1 MSCCPSCAGGAGECT
16 APVASIVGVDTRNFW
31 GYEPPRRRTTARPTF
46 NAPVDTSR
54 GAMTPEQARAARAAA
69 APQLPGP
76 SAPAPVALRLPP
88 SAFVQAFRA
97 TSARAARA
105 VAPAFRPPPP
115 QFVEPTDDGAAELLD
130 VSALVAAAEA
140 GDPDALEFLALLLA
154 DEAQDDAAAEVGAAI
169 PREVRAVDDVLS
181 AVWDVARPFVPYG
194 DVVEQVHQARRT
206 AMYGPSAAAPRGGRA
221 DRSAPRGT
229 PSQGR
234 RDGRDLNAPGL
245 IIQTRTPGAVRVVAP
260 PPPSAPGL
268 STAGK
273 QAVAGIQRVVRDAAR
288 GDEAARAELVSLKE
302 GAARGDAAARRRW
315 SAAVSAMRSDDQ
327 RVERLYRAAMG
338 AA

>member
-16 APVASIVGVDTRNFW
+16 APVPSIVGVDTRNFW
-31 GYEPPRRRTTARPTF
+31 GYEPPRRRTATRPTF
-46 NAPVDTSR
+46 APVDTSR
-54 GAMTPEQARAARAAA
+54 GAMTPEQARAARARPAA
-69 APQLPGP
+69 LELPGP
-76 SAPAPVALRLPP
+76 RAPAPVPLRLPP
-88 SAFVQAFRA
+88 SAFLSAFRA
-97 TSARAARA
+97 TTSRAARA

-115 QFVEPTDDGAAELLD
+115 QFVAPTDDGAELLD

-154 DEAQDDAAAEVGAAI
+154 DEAQDDAAAEVGAEI

-181 AVWDVARPFVPYG
+181 AVWDAARPFVPYG

-234 RDGRDLNAPGL
+234 QDGRNLNAPGL
-245 IIQTRTPGAVRVVAP
+245 VIQNRTPGAVRVTAP
-260 PPPSAPGL
+260 PPGL

-288 GDEAARAELVSLKE
+288 GDEGARAELVSLKE

>member
-16 APVASIVGVDTRNFW
+16 APVPSIVGVDTRNFW
-31 GYEPPRRRTTARPTF
+31 GYEPPRRRTAARPTF
-46 NAPVDTSR
+46 APVDTSR
-54 GAMTPEQARAARAAA
+54 GAMTPEQARAARARPA
-69 APQLPGP
+69 APELPGP
-76 SAPAPVALRLPP
+76 SAPAPVPLRLPP
-88 SAFVQAFRA
+88 SAFLTAFRS

-115 QFVEPTDDGAAELLD
+115 QFVAPTDDGAELLD

-140 GDPDALEFLALLLA
+140 GDPDALEFLAMLLA
-154 DEAQDDAAAEVGAAI
+154 DEAQDDAAAEVGAEI

-181 AVWDVARPFVPYG
+181 AVWDVARPFVPYS
-194 DVVEQVHQARRT
+194 DVIQTVHDARRT

-260 PPPSAPGL
+260 PPSAPGL

-288 GDEAARAELVSLKE
+288 GDQAARAELVSLKE
-302 GAARGDAAARRRW
+302 GAARGDATARRRW
-315 SAAVSAMRSDDQ
+315 SAAVSAMRSDDA
-327 RVERLYRAAMG
+327 RIDRLYRAAMG

>member
-1 MSCCPSCAGGAGECT
+1 VSCCPSCAGGAGECT
-16 APVASIVGVDTRNFW
+16 APVPSIVGVDTRNFW
-31 GYEPPRRRTTARPTF
+31 GYEPARRRTAARPTF
-46 NAPVDTSR
+46 APVDTSR
-54 GAMTPEQARAARAAA
+54 GAMTPEQARAARARPA
-69 APQLPGP
+69 APELPGP

-105 VAPAFRPPPP
+105 VAPAFRTPPP
-115 QFVEPTDDGAAELLD
+115 QFVEPTNDGPELLD

-140 GDPDALEFLALLLA
+140 GDADALEFLAMLLA
-154 DEAQDDAAAEVGAAI
+154 DEAQDDAAVEVGAEI

-206 AMYGPSAAAPRGGRA
+206 AMYGPSAAAPRSGRA

-234 RDGRDLNAPGL
+234 QDGRNLNAPGL

-260 PPPSAPGL
+260 PPSAPGL

-273 QAVAGIQRVVRDAAR
+273 EAVAGIQRVVRDAAR

-302 GAARGDAAARRRW
+302 GAARGEAAARRRW

>member
-1 MSCCPSCAGGAGECT
+1 VSCCPSCAGGAGECT
-16 APVASIVGVDTRNFW
+16 APVPTIVGVDTRNFW
-31 GYEPPRRRTTARPTF
+31 GYEPPRRRVAARPTF
-46 NAPVDTSR
+46 APVDTSR
-54 GAMTPEQARAARAAA
+54 GAMTPEQARAARARPA
-69 APQLPGP
+69 APELPGP

-88 SAFVQAFRA
+88 SAFVTAFRA
-97 TSARAARA
+97 TSSRAARA
-105 VAPAFRPPPP
+105 VAPAFRAPPT
-115 QFVEPTDDGAAELLD
+115 QFVEPTNDGAELLD

-140 GDPDALEFLALLLA
+140 GDPDALEFLAMLLA
-154 DEAQDDAAAEVGAAI
+154 DEAQDDAAVEVGAEI

-181 AVWDVARPFVPYG
+181 AVWDIARPFVPYG

-221 DRSAPRGT
+221 DRSAPRET

-234 RDGRDLNAPGL
+234 QDGRNLNAPGL
-245 IIQTRTPGAVRVVAP
+245 IIQTRTPGAVRVVA

-288 GDEAARAELVSLKE
+288 GDAGARDELVSLKE

-315 SAAVSAMRSDDQ
+315 SAAVAAMRSDDA
-327 RVERLYRAAMG
+327 RIDRLYRAAMG

>member
-1 MSCCPSCAGGAGECT
+1 
-16 APVASIVGVDTRNFW
+16 
-31 GYEPPRRRTTARPTF
+31 
-46 NAPVDTSR
+46 
-54 GAMTPEQARAARAAA
+54 
-69 APQLPGP
+69 
-76 SAPAPVALRLPP
+76 
-88 SAFVQAFRA
+88 
-97 TSARAARA
+97 
-105 VAPAFRPPPP
+105 VAPAFRAPPP
-115 QFVEPTDDGAAELLD
+115 QFVQPTDDGAELLD

-140 GDPDALEFLALLLA
+140 GDPNALEFLAMLLA
-154 DEAQDDAAAEVGAAI
+154 DEAQDDAAAEVGAEI

-194 DVVEQVHQARRT
+194 DVVQQVHEARRT

-221 DRSAPRGT
+221 DRSAPRGA

-234 RDGRDLNAPGL
+234 RDGRDLNAPGA

-260 PPPSAPGL
+260 PPGL

-273 QAVAGIQRVVRDAAR
+273 EAVAGIQRVVRDAAR

-315 SAAVSAMRSDDQ
+315 SAAVAAMRSDDA
-327 RVERLYRAAMG
+327 RIDRLYRAAMG